1 MIVAMLLISSFV
13 YVIITNTQ
21 SAVLRVLIF
30 VILPLT
36 VCNDFTKETNYKTEL
51 LNRRN
56 KCVKKKNKKS

>member
-13 YVIITNTQ
+13 YVIITNTTL
-21 SAVLRVLIF
+21 AFLRVLIF

-36 VCNDFTKETNYKTEL
+36 LYNDFTKETNYKTEL

-56 KCVKKKNKKS
+56 K